1 MLRVGVLLPR
11 SSLFPALG
19 LDILNGIKSCLKYN
33 DVQGEYSFLTDNI
46 GFGIEEAEIYT
57 KAERMLLQEEA
68 DLVVV
73 VADLNIKELLEPLFT
88 SFNKILMIVNMGAG
102 IPDNWSSGPTTIVH
116 SLNFSLQARLTG
128 KLAALEN
135 ENKKGACTL
144 SYYDAGY
151 RQVYAMMNSFQLN
164 GGEPQFTHVTH
175 LKKEE
180 YTLDPLTEF
189 CSQNPELQ
197 SLLCL
202 FSGDMADWFTEAVL
216 PLQEKFKL
224 NLYASPM
231 LLEAYQARTAAGHPS
246 GTALKGY
253 TAWVPELKNAG
264 NEKYKQAFTA
274 MTNKAP
280 GLFGVLGWD
289 AGLLILDIHE
299 KIKSGETNMAIIV
312 KAITAKVYESP
323 RGWMKLDPA
332 THHTYAPCQ
341 LISWSGNGA
350 FRKVEECKELDEEW
364 SAFTAEKFPPDTNSG
379 WRNTFLCI

>member
-1 MLRVGVLLPR
+1 MRRVGVLLPR

-19 LDILNGIKSCLKYN
+19 LDILNGIKSCLKHY
-33 DVQGEYSFLTDNI
+33 DVQGDYTFLTDNI

-68 DLVVV
+68 DLVIV

-88 SFNKILMIVNMGAG
+88 SFNKILMMVNTGTG
-102 IPDNWSSGPTTIVH
+102 IPDSWIPGPTTIVH

-135 ENKKGACTL
+135 ENKKGVFTL

-151 RQVYAMMNSFQLN
+151 RQVYAMVNSFQLN

-180 YTLDPLTEF
+180 YTLEPLNDYFTH
-189 CSQNPELQ
+189 NPDVG

-202 FSGDMADWFTEAVL
+202 FSGDMADWFIEAVL
-216 PLQEKFKL
+216 PLQEKFNP

-231 LLEAYQARTAAGHPS
+231 LLEAYQTRVTKGQTS
-246 GTALKGY
+246 GPALKGY
-253 TAWVPELKNAG
+253 TAWVPDLKNEG
-264 NEKYKQAFTA
+264 NEKYREAFTT

-280 GLFGVLGWD
+280 GLFSVLGWD
-289 AGLLILDIHE
+289 AGLLMVDILE

-312 KAITAKVYESP
+312 KALTGKVYESP
-323 RGWMKLDPA
+323 RGWMKLDPS
-332 THHTYAPCQ
+332 TNHTYAPSQ
-341 LISWSGNGA
+341 LISWAGNGA
-350 FRKVEECKELDEEW
+350 GKKVEECEGLEEEW
-364 SAFTAEKFPPDTNSG
+364 TAFTAEKFPPDSSSG

>member
-68 DLVVV
+68 DLVAV

-151 RQVYAMMNSFQLN
+151 RQVYAMMNSFQL
-164 GGEPQFTHVTH
+164 
-175 LKKEE
+175 
-180 YTLDPLTEF
+180 
-189 CSQNPELQ
+189 
-197 SLLCL
+197 
-202 FSGDMADWFTEAVL
+202 
-216 PLQEKFKL
+216 
-224 NLYASPM
+224 
-231 LLEAYQARTAAGHPS
+231 
-246 GTALKGY
+246 
-253 TAWVPELKNAG
+253 
-264 NEKYKQAFTA
+264 
-274 MTNKAP
+274 
-280 GLFGVLGWD
+280 
-289 AGLLILDIHE
+289 
-299 KIKSGETNMAIIV
+299 
-312 KAITAKVYESP
+312 
-323 RGWMKLDPA
+323 
-332 THHTYAPCQ
+332 
-341 LISWSGNGA
+341 
-350 FRKVEECKELDEEW
+350 
-364 SAFTAEKFPPDTNSG
+364 
-379 WRNTFLCI
+379 